1 MNQKISLM
9 ITSLLAVVLS
19 TFHLADDVVK
29 GYEPGDT
36 SMFNGIVIV
45 AVYLFATLM
54 LDGRRWAHVLVL
66 LGSIGAAAVP
76 YIHMTGSGL
85 MGPRVVNGGG
95 AMFWVSTLFALG
107 ATAMVSAVLA
117 ARGLWMLGWGPKRI
131 ARAPE

>member
-95 AMFWVSTLFALG
+95 AMFWVSTLLALG